1 MEGFIQSK
9 VKVVIGE
16 MKRIVWTI
24 LCGVGSWRRGIICRW
39 ICRAEYKY
47 LHTQSVGLCVCFAE
61 TRPWWL
67 PRCLSA
73 GDVIVDFSRG
83 VMTSLYP
90 VSGRSTDGYTIPRS
104 VDPDGLKNTYWWPP
118 SDRHSRMKALAH
130 LKEIY
135 SECSYF
141 A

>member
-1 MEGFIQSK
+1 MRKLIWMFVSRHG
-9 VKVVIGE
+9 
-16 MKRIVWTI
+16 I
-24 LCGVGSWRRGIICRW
+24 LCSKLLYKW

-47 LHTQSVGLCVCFAE
+47 LRTQSVGLCVCFAE

-104 VDPDGLKNTYWWPP
+104 VDPDGLKNTYWWPL

>member
-1 MEGFIQSK
+1 MRKLIWMLVSRHGRLCSK
-9 VKVVIGE
+9 LLYK
-16 MKRIVWTI
+16 
-24 LCGVGSWRRGIICRW
+24 W
-39 ICRAEYKY
+39 ICRAAYKY
-47 LHTQSVGLCVCFAE
+47 LRTQSVGLCVCFAE

-73 GDVIVDFSRG
+73 GDVIVEFSRG

-104 VDPDGLKNTYWWPP
+104 VDPDGLKNTYWWPL